1 MIDDLTPVKNEVEQ
15 NQNTENVPNTD
26 NVLNTDSV
34 SNTDSVRET
43 ENTQGAENVPNDAGV
58 TEDGVEKRGRK
69 TRKGG
74 KKKLALGEVTKCSL
88 VLAVIAIVAGL
99 LLGIVNW
106 ATYVDADAEIME
118 KCRAF
123 YSQQGVE
130 VTDVVKD
137 DEMASYDYDSKNYV
151 LSCFVAKDGENVVGY
166 CYYTVGGGAKDG
178 SIETL
183 VFIGADGVIKDIS
196 VYKQGETAGY
206 FDRVEKANKQKY
218 VGLNCTTIEKLE
230 LVSSSSAT
238 QEGQIDAVS
247 QATYTSTGYHNS
259 VATAVYA
266 FRAYADAKKT
276 EGGAR

>member
-1 MIDDLTPVKNEVEQ
+1 MIDDLTPFKNEVEQ
-15 NQNTENVPNTD
+15 NQNTENVQNTH
-26 NVLNTDSV
+26 SV

-43 ENTQGAENVPNDAGV
+43 ENTQSAENVPNDAGV
-58 TEDGVEKRGRK
+58 AEECVEKRGRK
-69 TRKGG
+69 TRNG
-74 KKKLALGEVTKCSL
+74 KKKFKLGEVTKCSL

-123 YSQQGVE
+123 YSQQGVA

-266 FRAYADAKKT
+266 FRAYTDAKKA